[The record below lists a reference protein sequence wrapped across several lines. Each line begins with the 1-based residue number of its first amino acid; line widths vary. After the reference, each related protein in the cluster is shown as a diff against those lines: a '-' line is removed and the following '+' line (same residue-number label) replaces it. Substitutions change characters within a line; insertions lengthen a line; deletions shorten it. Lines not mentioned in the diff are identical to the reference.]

1 MTKTADVYNVP
12 RGTAYITSQQVLLY
26 AVYFVFYV
34 VLARVLSQ
42 RDVGIVGALALT
54 QAVFSGL
61 ISGSLPL
68 AATRFISRSIVSGD
82 RESASG
88 IARATLKMS
97 LAIAVPGVAIAA
109 LISPLLTGF
118 LDGAANPTNL
128 LLGTFAASFFL
139 DLMLLYTA
147 FFLGVGRYAQ
157 TLYQNALYVPLSRG
171 LGLALAYFGY
181 GVFGIV
187 IGWTVGAGAAVFLSI
202 FIWHGQLPKAK
213 PYPLRPLLAFSL
225 PVFASALITLG
236 QQWGDIGI
244 ILVLL
249 GPTTL
254 APYYIA
260 VSSVNF
266 LSILWMP
273 VNQAIYPA
281 LSAGHSTGDLHEVS
295 DRLGAAFRLT
305 NLTVLPISAALAAIT
320 PTALEIVYGP
330 SYASE
335 ALTLSILSLSSI
347 FVAQG
352 VLLVTALQAVGH
364 TRQYL
369 GVTLASTLVFI
380 GFVGISALQLGT
392 LAGALGRALLA
403 LLIVLLAR
411 RVLHREIA
419 THVNSAI
426 SKALP
431 LAAGVGLP
439 LLVLDQ
445 LFLRYHPIR
454 LLFELVILIGVFI
467 VSYGGMSTM
476 LRVFHHGDFAML
488 HDVLPRRL
496 RPYLKIIQRLM
507 LRGSK

>member
-1 MTKTADVYNVP
+1 LTRTAEVYDVP

-26 AVYFVFYV
+26 AVYFIFYV
-34 VLARVLSQ
+34 ALARVLSQ
-42 RDVGIVGALALT
+42 RDVGIVGALALV
-54 QAVFSGL
+54 QAVFVGL

-88 IARATLKMS
+88 VARATLKMS
-97 LAIAVPGVAIAA
+97 LAIALPGVAIAG
-109 LISPLLTGF
+109 LLSPFLTGF
-118 LDGAANPTNL
+118 LDGASNPSTL
-128 LLGTFAASFFL
+128 LIVTFVSSLFL
-139 DLMLLYTA
+139 DIILLHTA

-157 TLYQNALYVPLSRG
+157 TLHQNALYVPLSRG

-187 IGWTVGAGAAVFLSI
+187 VGWMVGGGAAVLLSI
-202 FIWHGQLPKAK
+202 ILWHGQLPKAK
-213 PYPLRPLLAFSL
+213 AYPLRPILSFSL

-260 VSSVNF
+260 VSSVAF
-266 LSILWMP
+266 LSILWIP

-281 LSAGHSTGDLHEVS
+281 LSAGHSTGDPREVS
-295 DRLGAAFRLT
+295 DRLAAAFRLI
-305 NLTVLPISAALAAIT
+305 NLTVLPISAALAAIS

-330 SYASE
+330 SYAAE
-335 ALTLSILSLSSI
+335 ALTLSTLSLSSI

-352 VLLVTALQAVGH
+352 VLLVTTLQAVGR

-369 GVTLASTLVFI
+369 AVTLTSTLVFI
-380 GFVGISALQLGT
+380 GFVGLSTLKLGT
-392 LAGALGRALLA
+392 LGGALGRALLA

-411 RVLHREIA
+411 RSLHREIS

-426 SKALP
+426 SRALP
-431 LAAGVGLP
+431 LAAGVALP
-439 LLVLDQ
+439 LLALDQ
-445 LFLRYHPIR
+445 FFLHYHPIR
-454 LLFELVILIGVFI
+454 PLFQLLILIGLFV
-467 VSYGGMSTM
+467 VAYGGISSQ

-496 RPYLKIIQRLM
+496 RPFLKIVQRLM

>member
-1 MTKTADVYNVP
+1 MTKTAEVYNVP

-26 AVYFVFYV
+26 AVYFIFYV
-34 VLARVLSQ
+34 VLARILSQ
-42 RDVGIVGALALT
+42 KDVGIVGALALV

-82 RESASG
+82 PESASG
-88 IARATLKMS
+88 VARATLKMS
-97 LAIAVPGVAIAA
+97 LALAIPGLLIAGLV
-109 LISPLLTGF
+109 SPFLTGF

-128 LLGTFAASFFL
+128 LLGTFIASVFL
-139 DLMLLYTA
+139 DLTLLYTA
-147 FFLGVGRYAQ
+147 FFLGVGRYVQ
-157 TLYQNALYVPLSRG
+157 TLYQNAVYVPLSRG

-187 IGWTVGAGAAVFLSI
+187 IGWTVGAAATVLLSVYL
-202 FIWHGQLPKAK
+202 WHGQLPKAK
-213 PYPLRPLLAFSL
+213 PYPLKPILAFSL

-244 ILVLL
+244 IQVLL
-249 GPTTL
+249 GPMTL
-254 APYYIA
+254 APYYLA

-281 LSAGHSTGDLHEVS
+281 LSAGHSTGDLREVS
-295 DRLGAAFRLT
+295 DRLAAAFRLT
-305 NLTVLPISAALAAIT
+305 NLTVLPVSAALAAIS
-320 PTALEIVYGP
+320 PTALDAVFP
-330 SYASE
+330 SSYTGA
-335 ALTLSILSLSSI
+335 ALAFSILSLSSI

-352 VLLVTALQAVGH
+352 VLLVTTLQAVGH

-369 GVTLASTLVFI
+369 AVTLVSSLIFI
-380 GFVGISALQLGT
+380 GFVGATALPLGT
-392 LAGALGRALLA
+392 LAGALGRALLS

-411 RVLHREIA
+411 RSLHREIS

-431 LAAGVGLP
+431 LAAGVALP
-439 LLVLDQ
+439 LFVLDQ
-445 LFLRYHPIR
+445 LFLYYHPFR
-454 LLFELVILIGVFI
+454 AVFQLVILMVIFVI
-467 VSYGGMSTM
+467 AYGGLSSL

-496 RPYLKIIQRLM
+496 RPYLKMIQRIM
-507 LRGSK
+507 LGGSQ